1 MLHVG
6 LTGGIACGKTTV
18 AAMMRELGCV
28 VIEAD
33 QIAHRLIEPGQ
44 PAYEEVLREFGRG
57 VRAADGRIDRKK
69 LAAIVFSDPAKLER
83 LNRIVHP
90 RVVEELD
97 RQLAE
102 VERTQPGAVV
112 VVEAALLIEAS
123 YHERLDRLVVVWCE
137 PEQQVARLL
146 ARGLTLE
153 QAERRIEAQMKLD
166 QKRRM
171 ADEEIDCS
179 GSLEATRQQVENLV
193 ANLKQLAA
201 AMAAQRPS

>member
-1 MLHVG
+1 MLHLG
-6 LTGGIACGKTTV
+6 LTGGIACGKTAV

-33 QIAHRLIEPGQ
+33 KIAHRLIEPGQ
-44 PAYEEVLREFGRG
+44 PAYEEVLGEFGRG
-57 VRAADGRIDRKK
+57 VRAADGRMDRKK

-123 YHERLDRLVVVWCE
+123 YHERLDRLVVVWCD

>member
-6 LTGGIACGKTTV
+6 LTGGIACGKSAV
-18 AAMMRELGCV
+18 AAMMRQLGCV
-28 VIEAD
+28 VLEAD
-33 QIAHRLIEPGQ
+33 SIAHRLIEPGQ
-44 PAYEEVLREFGRG
+44 PAYDEIIREFGEQ

-69 LAAIVFSDPAKLER
+69 LAAIVFAEPAKLER

-90 RVVEELD
+90 RVVEALD
-97 RQLAE
+97 RDLANLA
-102 VERTQPGAVV
+102 RAQPGAVV

-137 PEQQVARLL
+137 PEQQIERLVTRGMTREL
-146 ARGLTLE
+146 AE
-153 QAERRIEAQMKLD
+153 QRIAAQMQLD

-179 GSLEATRQQVENLV
+179 GSLEETWRQVESLV
-193 ANLKQLAA
+193 AKLKQLAA
-201 AMAAQRPS
+201 AAAAKEPT

>member
-6 LTGGIACGKTTV
+6 LTGGIACGKTAV

-33 QIAHRLIEPGQ
+33 KIAHRLIEPGQ
-44 PAYEEVLREFGRG
+44 PAYEEVLGEFGRG
-57 VRAADGRIDRKK
+57 VRAADGRMDRKK

-112 VVEAALLIEAS
+112 MVEAALLIEAS

-153 QAERRIEAQMKLD
+153 QAERRIGAQMKLD
-166 QKRRM
+166 QKRRI

-193 ANLKQLAA
+193 AKLKQLAA

>member
-57 VRAADGRIDRKK
+57 VRAADGRMDRKK

-153 QAERRIEAQMKLD
+153 QAERRIGAQMKLD
-166 QKRRM
+166 QKRRI

-193 ANLKQLAA
+193 AKLKQLAA

>member
-6 LTGGIACGKTTV
+6 LTGGIACGKSTV
-18 AAMMRELGCV
+18 AAMMRQLGCV
-28 VIEAD
+28 VLEAD
-33 QIAHRLIEPGQ
+33 PIAHRLIEPGQ
-44 PAYEEVLREFGRG
+44 PVYDEIIREFGEQ

-69 LAAIVFSDPAKLER
+69 LAAIVFAKPAKLER

-90 RVVEELD
+90 RVVETLD
-97 RQLAE
+97 RDLASLA
-102 VERTQPGAVV
+102 RTQPGAVV

-137 PEQQVARLL
+137 PEQQIERLVT
-146 ARGLTLE
+146 RGMTRE
-153 QAERRIEAQMKLD
+153 QAEQRITAQMQLD

-179 GSLEATRQQVENLV
+179 GSLEETWRQVESLV
-193 ANLKQLAA
+193 VKLKQLASA
-201 AMAAQRPS
+201 AAAKEPT